1 MTKFQYLARGSL
13 CALATFAVS
22 HAPASAELLPFTGS
36 ATAIATTFADPTCA
50 PLTRRGIIPFEDSS
64 GTSNLGTF
72 RYSHN
77 NCNIGATGPVEGSFA
92 LDFSGSL
99 LSGLFSGTA
108 TARPGV
114 TGLFDQVF
122 TYTVTGGTGRF
133 LGATGSFMNNGT
145 VDIRGGPPSR
155 LTLNFNG
162 TINAVPEPATWAMMI
177 LGFGLVGVGIRRRR
191 GAVSLRAVC
200 AS

>member
-1 MTKFQYLARGSL
+1 MTKFQYLARSLL
-13 CALATFAVS
+13 CALAACS
-22 HAPASAELLPFTGS
+22 LAYAPATAETLVFTGTAN
-36 ATAIATTFADPTCA
+36 ATATTFADPTCA
-50 PLTRRGIIPFEDSS
+50 PLTRRGIIPFEDGS
-64 GTSNLGTF
+64 GTSTLGNF

-77 NCNIGATGPVEGSFA
+77 ACNVGATGPVEGTFA

-108 TARPGV
+108 AARPGV

-133 LGATGSFMNNGT
+133 LGANGSFMNNGT
-145 VDIRGGPPSR
+145 VDVRGGPPSR

-162 TINAVPEPATWAMMI
+162 TINAVPEPGTWAMMI
-177 LGFGLVGVGIRRRR
+177 LGFGLVGVGMRRRR

-200 AS
+200 SL